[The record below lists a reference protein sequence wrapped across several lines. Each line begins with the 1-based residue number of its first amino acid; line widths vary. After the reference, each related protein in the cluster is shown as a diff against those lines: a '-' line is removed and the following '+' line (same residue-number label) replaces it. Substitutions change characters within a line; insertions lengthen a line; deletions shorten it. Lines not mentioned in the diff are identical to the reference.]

1 VLVTFCVGLAIIVV
15 GSAPAHADDDELMTI
30 EVGDTLDAEID
41 FVRLTLLDLE
51 AFKRWFPALGDW
63 RVLSRSESTALVYGS
78 QALPWP
84 ISDRDYVVRYR
95 WWTGGDGDFHLE
107 ARALADASPGP
118 QPGRVRIER
127 MRTEWRLTAEDGRTR
142 VLYVYEG
149 SPGIPLPDWV
159 MRIGWESQTGRLID
173 ALASEVGR
181 RVMSGP

>member
-1 VLVTFCVGLAIIVV
+1 
-15 GSAPAHADDDELMTI
+15 MTI

-173 ALASEVGR
+173 ALSSEVGR
-181 RVMSGP
+181 RVVSGP